1 MLDAL
6 FQRSHHV
13 RRLRANPLGVILDQF
28 ADYLL
33 RPGYTAGFVHQLVR
47 GAEHYGYW
55 LGTRHPVVTADL
67 VSRASARQFL
77 HEHLANCSCSARLPA
92 EPQPLPRGSQ
102 TSAADA
108 RSA

>member
-6 FQRSHHV
+6 FHRSHHV
-13 RRLRANPLGVILDQF
+13 RLLRANLLGAILDQF
-28 ADYLL
+28 TDYLL
-33 RPGYTAGFVHQLVR
+33 RPGYTVGFVHQLVCA
-47 GAEHYGYW
+47 AEHYGHW

-77 HEHLANCSCSARLPA
+77 HEHLGNCSCTAPFPRSLNPARSSP
-92 EPQPLPRGSQ
+92 P
-102 TSAADA
+102 SAADA